1 MPRGR
6 SHSLAPEHL
15 GELGSAAALAVAIGG
30 LSLVIAAG
38 SMIVNG
44 LTFAARYAGT
54 SPPPD
59 VGQLGLG
66 QLLGGIGL
74 LVVSIGLLGST
85 LALLGALRFARWL
98 TVGFSAVAA
107 ALAAAGALLLV
118 GAAHRD
124 NVLNAGLAV
133 AAVVFGG
140 SAVILA
146 RSRSQAS

>member
-15 GELGSAAALAVAIGG
+15 GELGSAATVAVAVGG
-30 LSLVIAAG
+30 LSLVVVAG

-44 LTFAARYAGT
+44 LTFGSRYAGT

-59 VGQLGLG
+59 VGQLGMG
-66 QLLGGIGL
+66 QLLCGIGL
-74 LVVSIGLLGST
+74 LALSIGLVGSA
-85 LALLGALRFARWL
+85 LALLADLRFARWL
-98 TVGFSAVAA
+98 TVALSALTAL
-107 ALAAAGALLLV
+107 LAAAGALLLV

-124 NVLNAGLAV
+124 NVLDAGLAV
-133 AAVVFGG
+133 AVVVFGG

-146 RSRSQAS
+146 RSRSQPT

>member
-1 MPRGR
+1 V
-6 SHSLAPEHL
+6 
-15 GELGSAAALAVAIGG
+15 AVAVGG

-44 LTFAARYAGT
+44 LTFPARYAGT

-74 LVVSIGLLGST
+74 LVLSLGLLGSA
-85 LALLGALRFARWL
+85 LALLGDLRFARWL

-107 ALAAAGALLLV
+107 LLGAAGALLLV

-124 NVLNAGLAV
+124 NVLDAGLAV
-133 AAVVFGG
+133 AAVVFGA
-140 SAVILA
+140 SAAVLA
-146 RSRSQAS
+146 RSRSQAA